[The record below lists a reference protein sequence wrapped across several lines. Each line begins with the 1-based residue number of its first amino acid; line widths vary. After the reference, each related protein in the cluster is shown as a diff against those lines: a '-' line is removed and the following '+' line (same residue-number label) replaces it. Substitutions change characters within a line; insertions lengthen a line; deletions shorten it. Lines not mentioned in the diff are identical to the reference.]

1 MKTGGRWLRT
11 PVRPVGWVVAV
22 GRGAGAVLR
31 DPVIVILLLAGV
43 AELFAGDPLVDGL
56 TLLTVAAALGL
67 DRVRRRRPAGAPV
80 HGRGWGERLVPGR
93 LTPALVAGWLLYS
106 LAAGGLAR
114 FSWAA
119 MVAAAVPGVVGVA
132 SGWWAAPRAPA
143 EAAPTQAAEAAPI
156 RAGGAPAWAALF
168 VALALLELG
177 AWLLQ
182 PSLTTASAAH
192 PTISALLDPVLAS
205 HPERAVGFAAWL
217 ALGWFLVRQ

>member
-1 MKTGGRWLRT
+1 MKAGGRWLRT
-11 PVRPVGWVVAV
+11 PARPVGWVAAV

-31 DPVIVILLLAGV
+31 DPVVVILLLAGA

-56 TLLTVAAALGL
+56 ILLTVAAALGL
-67 DRVRRRRPAGAPV
+67 DRLRRRPADAPA
-80 HGRGWGERLVPGR
+80 HGWGWGERLVPGR

-119 MVAAAVPGVVGVA
+119 MVAVAVPGVVGVV
-132 SGWWAAPRAPA
+132 SGWWAPPRAPPRAPA
-143 EAAPTQAAEAAPI
+143 EAAPE
-156 RAGGAPAWAALF
+156 AGGAAAWAALF

-182 PSLTTASAAH
+182 PTLTTESAAH

-205 HPERAVGFAAWL
+205 HPGRAVGFAAWL
-217 ALGWFLVRQ
+217 ALGWFLVRR